1 MQGSFALAKSACAV
15 VTRLGDAVASKR
27 EGEREGERDESE
39 QRVKTILGV
48 YLRFECGRRQCGDEL
63 SEYALFLSVSFLPDL
78 SEQIE
83 LYGQ

>member
-1 MQGSFALAKSACAV
+1 MQGSIALAKSACAA

-27 EGEREGERDESE
+27 EGERDESE
-39 QRVKTILGV
+39 QRVKAILGV
-48 YLRFECGRRQCGDEL
+48 YLRFECGRRQCGGEL
-63 SEYALFLSVSFLPDL
+63 SEYASFLFVSFFPNL